1 MHRVRMRV
9 LLIAAL
15 VFTVAPV
22 LLRQTSWQNGSVAV
36 LASGGETAQAPSA
49 PENVTVQLTATQTG
63 VGVCC
68 FEYVA
73 KVLSSGH
80 PYAGMLVEF
89 RVMSGPDEGNTY
101 RQYTDNRGEAKIKLC
116 GDGNLADQTVRAT
129 SEGASDS
136 QTVSY
141 TSCLLERWQV
151 QQQQNTGC
159 SCSNLRHQKARQHE

>member
-1 MHRVRMRV
+1 MLRVRMRV

-15 VFTVAPV
+15 VFAVAPV
-22 LLRQTSWQNGSVAV
+22 LLRQRSWQNGSVAV

-73 KVLSSGH
+73 KVLSSG
-80 PYAGMLVEF
+80 YAYSGMLVEF
-89 RVMSGPDEGNTY
+89 TVMSGPGEGSKH
-101 RQYTDNRGEAKIKLC
+101 RAYTDSRGEARIKLC
-116 GDGNLADQTVRAT
+116 GDGNLADQTVRAS
-129 SEGASDS
+129 SEGESDS

-141 TSCLLERWQV
+141 AACLMQRWQV
-151 QQQQNTGC
+151 QQQRNTGC
-159 SCSNLRHQKARQHE
+159 SCDNLSSSQRRQHE